1 MNDFRPLGKP
11 LPRELPEVEV
21 ESIVPSTTPGIYRVD
36 GKLQTWIPENERA
49 NNPSIDFILEAMERL
64 KDPEF
69 PVFFWGTW

>member
-1 MNDFRPLGKP
+1 MDDERFPLGKP
-11 LPRELPEVEV
+11 IRAPKPEQSSECVEV
-21 ESIVPSTTPGIYRVD
+21 SPGVFRIE

-69 PVFFWGTW
+69 PVFWWGSW